1 MFGRKHK
8 TGPSHQVFIIV
19 YLFFQK
25 TLKMANLLTD
35 QQTETTA
42 LLPVLFNP
50 KSIAVI
56 GASRDETSISFGML
70 KNLLLGNFKGRL
82 YPVNPKA
89 DSILGLKVY
98 GSVLDIE
105 EEVELALI
113 AVPREVVPEILEEC
127 GEKGIRAAIII
138 TAGFK
143 EIGEKGKEL
152 EEKIIGIAKSHG
164 ITFLGPNCLG
174 IINAAPDVQMNAT
187 FARRKAERG
196 NVSFLSQSGAVGV
209 YGLEYAAEN
218 GIGFSKFVSLGNK
231 AMLNENHMLKLLARD
246 EATKVILA
254 YLENLE
260 EPRAFI
266 DTASEIT
273 RGKKAKPI
281 LAIKSGRSES
291 GKRAVASHTGALSQ
305 RDDVL
310 NFLFRQGGVIR
321 VSSIEELFSQA
332 LCLSEQ
338 PIPSGSRM
346 VIVSNAG
353 GPAIIAAD
361 EAERLGAEIPE
372 LSDELKEKLME
383 KLPETVSTHNPVDLV
398 GDAGVGRYEH
408 ALQTIIQSGEADVL
422 LVICTP
428 QMMTNMEEIA
438 ETVARLADTAREKGI
453 TLATSFASFEE
464 VVMEKMERILRAKK
478 VPNYPFVENA
488 VQACT
493 TAIRFTR
500 LSRRPKGEPSTFSVD
515 KKTVEEELGKAKD
528 SFLKG
533 PESYRILE
541 SYGFETACHRFVKD
555 KEEALVAGRQI
566 GYPLAASVVSP
577 DIIHKSETGGVALDI
592 DDDEELAKAYDRIL
606 KQVAD
611 KKPDAEIEG
620 VFLQEMITEGA
631 ELIFGVQY
639 SEHMGHLLMFGLGG
653 KYVEILKD
661 VSFRLAPITREDA
674 KEMIREVKAYEM
686 ITGFRDIPAAD
697 QEALENCLLRLSQL
711 VTDFPEIRE
720 IDLNPVFA
728 RKDGAVVVDA
738 RILL

>member
-1 MFGRKHK
+1 M
-8 TGPSHQVFIIV
+8 SD
-19 YLFFQK
+19 
-25 TLKMANLLTD
+25 LLTLRK
-35 QQTETTA
+35 TETTA
-42 LLPVLFNP
+42 LLPALFNP
-50 KSIAVI
+50 RSIAII
-56 GASRDETSISFGML
+56 GASRDESSVSFGML

-89 DSILGLKVY
+89 DSILGLKAY

-105 EEVELALI
+105 DEVQLAII
-113 AVPREVVPEILEEC
+113 AVPREVVPEVLEEC
-127 GEKGIRAAIII
+127 GEKDIKAAVII

-187 FARRKAERG
+187 FARRKAGRG

-231 AMLNENHMLKLLARD
+231 AMLNENHILELLAYD
-246 EATKVILA
+246 DATKVILA
-254 YLENLE
+254 YLESLE

-266 DTASEIT
+266 DAASRIT
-273 RGKKAKPI
+273 RGEKAKPI

-310 NFLFRQGGVIR
+310 SFLFRQGGVIR
-321 VSSIEELFSQA
+321 VSSIEELFGQA

-338 PIPSGSRM
+338 PIPAGNRM
-346 VIVSNAG
+346 VIVTNAG

-361 EAERLGAEIPE
+361 EAERLGAKIPE
-372 LSDELKEKLME
+372 LSDGLKKKLME
-383 KLPETVSTHNPVDLV
+383 KLPETVSTRNPVDLV
-398 GDAGVGRYEH
+398 GDAGVERYEH
-408 ALQTIIQSGEADVL
+408 ALKTIIQSDEADVIL
-422 LVICTP
+422 LICTP

-438 ETVARLADTAREKGI
+438 ETVTRFADTAREKGI

-478 VPNYPFVENA
+478 IPNYPFVENA

-493 TAIRFTR
+493 TAIRFTQ
-500 LSRRPKGEPSTFSVD
+500 LSQRPQGETVTFSVD
-515 KKTVEEELGKAKD
+515 KEVVKEELRNVQD

-541 SYGFETACHRFVKD
+541 SYGFETARHRFAASR
-555 KEEALVAGRQI
+555 EEALEAGRKI

-577 DIIHKSETGGVALDI
+577 DIIHKSETGGVILDI
-592 DDDEELAKAYDRIL
+592 DDEEEMGKAYDRIR
-606 KQVAD
+606 KHVAD
-611 KKPDAEIEG
+611 KKPDANIEG
-620 VFLQEMITEGA
+620 VFIQEMITEGA
-631 ELIFGVQY
+631 ELIFGVQHN
-639 SEHMGHLLMFGLGG
+639 EQMGHLLMFGLGG

-661 VSFRLAPITREDA
+661 VTFRLAPITREDA
-674 KEMIREVKAYEM
+674 EEMIREVKAYEM
-686 ITGFRDIPAAD
+686 LKGFRDIPAAD
-697 QEALENCLLRLSQL
+697 LDVLVDGLLRLSQL

-728 RKDGAVVVDA
+728 QKDRIVVVDA